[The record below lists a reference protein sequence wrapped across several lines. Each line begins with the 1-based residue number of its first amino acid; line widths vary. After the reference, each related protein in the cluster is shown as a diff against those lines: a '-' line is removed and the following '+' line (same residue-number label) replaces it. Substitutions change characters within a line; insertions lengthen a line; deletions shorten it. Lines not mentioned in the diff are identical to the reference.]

1 MGNTTVYPRRT
12 ANICCSNIIVNSK
25 KELNTGKNGKYTIT
39 QGDNLE
45 ITLSSL
51 EGYKINDLGELI
63 GPGGTRTGSIVSKEN
78 EKRYKEYR
86 KSGKNKTTLDNSRD

>member
-1 MGNTTVYPRRT
+1 MGNTTVDPRHT
-12 ANICCSNIIVNSK
+12 AKICCSNIIVNID
-25 KELNTGKNGKYTIT
+25 KELNAGNNGKYTIT

-63 GPGGTRTGSIVSKEN
+63 GPGGTKTGSIVSKEN

-86 KSGKNKTTLDNSRD
+86 KSGNNKTRIDNYRD